1 MVTAGAMAIFC
12 HLFVTCYG
20 RASVLPV
27 PKAQAE

>member
-1 MVTAGAMAIFC
+1 MAIFC